1 MRYLFILA
9 AAVLAQT
16 NATPQGDAD
25 RGKTL
30 FIKVGCYQCH
40 NYEGHGGAAGARIAP
55 NPPPFRGFVSYVRS
69 PKGDMPPYREK
80 VLSEQDLADIY
91 AYLRSRPRPPA
102 SVPLLTSDAVPVRD
116 SAPGSSATVG
126 EKPLIDNERVTVW
139 DVTAADPNGP
149 RVAGDSVWVSVSR
162 PGEVVVKSKGAR
174 ADIAALGGRAI
185 AIDLKNARKPPLEN
199 KSGYP
204 NAFPR
209 PGVKKVLENERII
222 VWDYSWTPNV
232 PTPMHF
238 HDKDVVVV
246 YLADG
251 ALKSTT
257 PDGQST
263 TNEFSV
269 GTTRFNLRDRMHT
282 EVLAKGAGRAVIT
295 ELK

>member
-9 AAVLAQT
+9 AAVLLQT

-25 RGKTL
+25 RGKML

-102 SVPLLTSDAVPVRD
+102 SVPLLTSDAAPVRN
-116 SAPGSSATVG
+116 SASGSHATVG

-139 DVTAADPNGP
+139 DVTAADPNVP

-174 ADIAALGGRAI
+174 VDIAALGGRAI

-209 PGVKKVLENERII
+209 PGVKKVLENERIV

-251 ALKSTT
+251 TLKSTT

-263 TNEFSV
+263 TNEFSI
-269 GTTRFNLRDRMHT
+269 GTTRFNLRDRTHT

>member
-1 MRYLFILA
+1 MLA
-9 AAVLAQT
+9 AFALLQT
-16 NATPQGDAD
+16 TAAPQGDAE

-30 FIKVGCYQCH
+30 FVKVGCYQCH
-40 NYEGHGGAAGARIAP
+40 NYEGHGGAAGARLAP
-55 NPPPFRGFVSYVRS
+55 NPLPFRGFIGYVRS

-80 VLSEQDLADIY
+80 VLPEQDLADIY

-102 SVPLLTSDAVPVRD
+102 AVPLLTPDDAASRT
-116 SAPGSSATVG
+116 PGSASAAAVND
-126 EKPLIDNERVTVW
+126 KPLIDNERVTVW
-139 DVTAADPNGP
+139 DVTAGDPNGP
-149 RVAGDSVWVSVSR
+149 RTAGESVWVSVSR
-162 PGEVVVKSKGAR
+162 PGEVVVKPKGGRGDA
-174 ADIAALGGRAI
+174 AALGGRAI
-185 AIDLKNARKPPLEN
+185 VIDLKDARKPPLQN
-199 KSGYP
+199 TSGYP

-209 PGVKKVLENERII
+209 PGVRKVLENERII

-263 TNEFSV
+263 TNDFSV
-269 GTTRFNLRDRMHT
+269 GTTRFNLRDRAHT
-282 EVLAKGAGRAVIT
+282 EVLAKGSGRAVIT

>member
-1 MRYLFILA
+1 MRYLLILA
-9 AAVLAQT
+9 AAVLLQT
-16 NATPQGDAD
+16 SATPAGDAD
-25 RGKTL
+25 NGKTL
-30 FIKVGCYQCH
+30 FVKVGCYQCH

-80 VLSEQDLADIY
+80 TLSEQDLADIY

-102 SVPLLTSDAVPVRD
+102 AVPLLTSDPVPVRNP
-116 SAPGSSATVG
+116 AAASSAEVSG
-126 EKPLIDNERVTVW
+126 KPLIDNERVTVW

-149 RVAGDSVWVSVSR
+149 RVEGDSVWVSVSR

-209 PGVKKVLENERII
+209 PGVRKVLENERII
-222 VWDYSWTPNV
+222 VWDYSWTPNQ

-269 GTTRFNLRDRMHT
+269 GTTRFNLRDRVHT
-282 EVLAKGAGRAVIT
+282 EVLAKGSGRAVIT

>member
-1 MRYLFILA
+1 MP
-9 AAVLAQT
+9 V
-16 NATPQGDAD
+16 D
-25 RGKTL
+25 
-30 FIKVGCYQCH
+30 
-40 NYEGHGGAAGARIAP
+40 
-55 NPPPFRGFVSYVRS
+55 PFGYHPRRTRRS
-69 PKGDMPPYREK
+69 QWPEHAEENFD
-80 VLSEQDLADIY
+80 
-91 AYLRSRPRPPA
+91 SR
-102 SVPLLTSDAVPVRD
+102 
-116 SAPGSSATVG
+116 
-126 EKPLIDNERVTVW
+126 PLIDNERVTVW

-149 RVAGDSVWVSVSR
+149 RVEGDSVWVSVSR

-185 AIDLKNARKPPLEN
+185 AIDLKNASKPPLEN

-209 PGVKKVLENERII
+209 PGVRKVLENERII
-222 VWDYSWTPNV
+222 VWDYSWTPNQ

-269 GTTRFNLRDRMHT
+269 GTTRFNLRDRVHT
-282 EVLAKGAGRAVIT
+282 EVLAKGSGRAVIT